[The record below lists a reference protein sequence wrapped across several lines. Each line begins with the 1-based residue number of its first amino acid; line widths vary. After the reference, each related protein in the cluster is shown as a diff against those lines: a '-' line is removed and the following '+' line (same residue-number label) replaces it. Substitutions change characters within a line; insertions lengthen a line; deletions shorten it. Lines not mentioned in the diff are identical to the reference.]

1 MLPSLVID
9 GAIKPIII
17 SGIQNPINC
26 PTMYLTVTIIL
37 SSATETALVSF
48 LFRKSPTTIPITS
61 ASNSLKGRLFKI
73 PFFFISKSS

>member
-1 MLPSLVID
+1 
-9 GAIKPIII
+9 
-17 SGIQNPINC
+17 
-26 PTMYLTVTIIL
+26 MYLTVTIIL